1 LDSGLQ
7 RELFTF
13 SLDLQNAHTDG
24 ADEEAIDMETRTNFQ
39 KHLRKVEEDVVT
51 MGDMVAKAI
60 DRSIKALQKR
70 DLTLAHQIIAD
81 DTKINEQRFSIEDK
95 CVGLIA
101 TQQPMAN
108 DLRIIV
114 AVLSIIV
121 ELERIGDYAEGIA
134 KIVVMIGD
142 EAPLKP
148 LIDIPR
154 MGDITLEMIN
164 ASLKSFVTR
173 DVELA
178 MKVVSLDSVV
188 DGLYDQVFRELLT
201 FMMVD
206 PKTTNRATRLIWVA
220 HNLERAADRA
230 TNICERVVFTVTG
243 KMEEIGGSKY

>member
-1 LDSGLQ
+1 
-7 RELFTF
+7 
-13 SLDLQNAHTDG
+13 
-24 ADEEAIDMETRTNFQ
+24 METGASFH
-39 KHLRKVEEDVVT
+39 KYLSKVEEDVLK
-51 MGDMVAKAI
+51 MGNMVVKAI
-60 DRSIKALQKR
+60 DHAIEALKKR

-81 DTKINEQRFSIEDK
+81 DAQINEQRFSIEDK
-95 CVGLIA
+95 CIGLIA
-101 TQQPMAN
+101 THQPMAS
-108 DLRIIV
+108 DIRIIV
-114 AVLSIIV
+114 AVLSIIT

-154 MGDITLEMIN
+154 MAEITIEMIN
-164 ASLKSFVTR
+164 QSLQSFATR

-230 TNICERVVFTVTG
+230 TNISERVVFTVTG
-243 KMEEIGGSKY
+243 KMEEIGASKY

>member
-1 LDSGLQ
+1 
-7 RELFTF
+7 
-13 SLDLQNAHTDG
+13 
-24 ADEEAIDMETRTNFQ
+24 METRTAFHKYLNEIEQ
-39 KHLRKVEEDVVT
+39 DSLT
-51 MGDMVAKAI
+51 MGNMVVKAI
-60 DRSIKALQKR
+60 ERSIEALKKR
-70 DLTLAHQIIAD
+70 DLALAHQIIAD
-81 DTKINEQRFSIEDK
+81 DAQINKQRFSIEEK
-95 CVGLIA
+95 CIGLIA
-101 TQQPMAN
+101 TQQPMAS
-108 DLRIIV
+108 DLRLIV
-114 AVLSIIV
+114 AVLNIIT

-134 KIVVMIGD
+134 KIVIMIGD

-154 MGDITLEMIN
+154 MAEITLEMVQT
-164 ASLKSFVTR
+164 SLDAFVTR

-178 MKVVSLDSVV
+178 MKAVTLESVV

-243 KMEEIGGSKY
+243 NMEEIGASKYSPKAFLKNSFLLPVLAE